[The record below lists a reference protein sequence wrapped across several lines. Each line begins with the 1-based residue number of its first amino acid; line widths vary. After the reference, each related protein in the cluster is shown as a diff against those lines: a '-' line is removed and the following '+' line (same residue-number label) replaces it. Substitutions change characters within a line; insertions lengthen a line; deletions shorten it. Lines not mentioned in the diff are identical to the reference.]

1 MSKRSIYI
9 RIYLVIMVFLYACT
23 KSNDASDDA
32 STYIFAAHYA
42 PGAGLISGTVANQP
56 LVGAGI
62 NYGQVTGGNE
72 PKFERIGS
80 GVEKME
86 WMHQNKAFLD
96 GNVSFGRGEYYSFI
110 FADETSNNNPSWYWI
125 KEDTTTIDSMASMRW
140 LPLVPN
146 NDTLSAVLINS
157 TDTIVVAVNRF
168 FDRSFLNRPE
178 PLSAPFQIRT
188 KPGTY
193 RVEVYKNNRLIYT
206 KAALRFNRQSLY
218 TLCWAY
224 PNATA
229 RTGEV
234 IIWKNK

>member
-1 MSKRSIYI
+1 MSKRSLYI

-23 KSNDASDDA
+23 KSNDSPDEAA
-32 STYIFAAHYA
+32 TYIFSAHFA
-42 PGAGLISGTVANQP
+42 PGAGLISGTVASQD

-62 NYGQVTGGNE
+62 NYGQINGGNE
-72 PKFERIGS
+72 AKFEKIGS
-80 GVEKME
+80 GVEKMQ
-86 WMHQNKAFLD
+86 WIHRNQVFLE
-96 GNVSFGRGEYYSFI
+96 GNVSFREGEFYSLI
-110 FADETSNNNPSWYWI
+110 FADESTNSNPSWYWI

-146 NDTLSAVLINS
+146 NDSLSAVLINQ
-157 TDTIVVAVNRF
+157 TDTVVLAVNRF

-193 RVEVYKNNRLIYT
+193 RVDVYKGNQLIYT
-206 KAALRFNRQSLY
+206 QAALRFNRQSLY

-224 PNATA
+224 PNANA
-229 RTGEV
+229 RDGAV
-234 IIWKNK
+234 VIWKNK